1 LFELTLFS
9 FLGDLMFMKGYIFKK
24 IVVGYETNCYIF
36 RKQGKERA
44 PAVVI
49 DPGDDLNVI
58 KSALFEINAY
68 PSLVLLTHGHFDH
81 ILAVGDLRTAR
92 TTVAIHKL
100 DALYLTEQ
108 DTFTSIL
115 PYDPRPFAP
124 ADYLFEKE
132 GRYNINGFEFIL
144 LHTPGHTEGS
154 VCYIFGD
161 NMFTGDTLFK
171 GTIGRTDFYGGNVQD
186 MIKSLRRL
194 KRYPGEF
201 KLYPGHGDTTQLSY
215 ERQLNPY
222 MNKV

>member
-1 LFELTLFS
+1 
-9 FLGDLMFMKGYIFKK
+9 MFMKGYIFKR

-36 RKQGKERA
+36 RKAGEERG

-58 KSALFEINAY
+58 KSALFEMNAY

-100 DALYLTEQ
+100 DAHYLTEQ

-132 GRYNINGFEFIL
+132 GRYNINGFEFTL

-186 MIKSLRRL
+186 MMKSLRRL

-201 KLYPGHGDTTQLSY
+201 RLYPGHGELTQLSY

-222 MNKV
+222 MQKI

>member
-1 LFELTLFS
+1 
-9 FLGDLMFMKGYIFKK
+9 MFVKGYIFKK
-24 IVVGYETNCYIF
+24 VVVGYETNCYIF
-36 RKQGKERA
+36 RKEGPERA

-58 KSALFEINAY
+58 KSVLFNMNAY
-68 PSLVLLTHGHFDH
+68 PSLILLTHGHFDH

-92 TTVAIHKL
+92 TTVAIHKR
-100 DALYLTEQ
+100 DGHYLTER

-124 ADYLFEKE
+124 ADYFFEKE
-132 GRYNINGFEFIL
+132 GRYSINGFDFIV

-161 NMFTGDTLFK
+161 YMFTGDTLFK
-171 GTIGRTDFYGGNVQD
+171 GTIGRTDFFGGNVED
-186 MIKSLRRL
+186 MKNSLRRL

-201 KLYPGHGDTTQLSY
+201 KLYPGHGASTQLSY
-215 ERQLNPY
+215 ERQFNPY
-222 MNKV
+222 MTKL

>member
-1 LFELTLFS
+1 
-9 FLGDLMFMKGYIFKK
+9 MKGYIFKS
-24 IVVGYETNCYIF
+24 IAVGAMNTNCYIF
-36 RKQGKERA
+36 RKIGEERA

-58 KSALFEINAY
+58 KSTLFEMNAY
-68 PSLVLLTHGHFDH
+68 PALVLLTHGHFDH

-100 DALYLTEQ
+100 DAHSLTEH
-108 DTFTSIL
+108 DSFTSIL

-124 ADYLFEKE
+124 ADFLLEKE
-132 GRYNINGFEFIL
+132 GRYNIKGFEFTM

-161 NMFTGDTLFK
+161 NMFTGYTLFK
-171 GTIGRTDFYGGNVQD
+171 GSMGRTDFYCGNTVD
-186 MIKSLRRL
+186 MVNSLRKL

-201 KLYPGHGDTTQLSY
+201 KVYPGHGSFTQLSY
-215 ERQLNPY
+215 ERQFNPY
-222 MNKV
+222 MSNV